1 MTVLV
6 YFLNKILC
14 FCSAGKAAALNDH
27 QRNAA
32 AFVMTRSGAS
42 SLQVLQQERE
52 GIRGHSSSAVGIA
65 LAGRTGLKV

>member
-1 MTVLV
+1 MTVLI

-14 FCSAGKAAALNDH
+14 LCCARKAALDDH

-32 AFVMTRSGAS
+32 AFVMACRGVS
-42 SLQVLQQERE
+42 SLQVLQHKRG